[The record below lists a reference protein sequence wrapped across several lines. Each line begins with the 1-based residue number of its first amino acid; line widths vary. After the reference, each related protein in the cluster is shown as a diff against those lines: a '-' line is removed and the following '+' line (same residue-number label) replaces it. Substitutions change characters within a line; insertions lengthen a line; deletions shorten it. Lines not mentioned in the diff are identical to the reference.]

1 VVDWVIDFLQ
11 PYLSPPWGYLV
22 VGLATFLENSIGAGV
37 IVPGETIV
45 IIGGVYASEVGHPPL
60 WLPGVMIASAVGAVL
75 GDNIGYW
82 IGRRFGRGF
91 LERHGERIFV
101 SRERLERADDFY
113 RRHGG
118 KTVFLARFVP
128 VARSLG
134 MILAGVSGMPWKRF
148 ALYDIAGAVLW
159 SIGNALLGYL
169 AGASYDTW
177 EAYANQVVIG
187 IVVLA
192 ILAFGGSKF
201 LSRRR
206 RKKEEAQ
213 RA

>member
-1 VVDWVIDFLQ
+1 MVDWVIDFLQ
-11 PYLSPPWGYLV
+11 PYLSPPWGYLIV
-22 VGLATFLENSIGAGV
+22 ALATFLENSIGAGV

-45 IIGGVYASEVGHPPL
+45 ILGGVYASEVGHPPL

-91 LERHGERIFV
+91 LERHGERFFV
-101 SRERLERADDFY
+101 SKERLDRADDFY

-148 ALYDIAGAVLW
+148 AAYDVAGAVLW

-177 EAYANQVVIG
+177 EAYANQIVIG

-192 ILAFGGSKF
+192 LLVFGGSKF

-206 RKKEEAQ
+206 RKKAEAQ
-213 RA
+213 RV